1 MKYLPEASLYA
12 MAMGGLNQLFI
23 YLINSIQQSNL
34 FSIFTSNL
42 LIFLTSLSTL
52 ISLSLPQQS
61 TRKAL
66 YPMFTYYIGPSIHF
80 PARMLHPILNSS
92 DYAGCVQT
100 IQISAIRTINYL
112 TYSVLVITPA
122 EVILQEAIRKI

>member
-66 YPMFTYYIGPSIHF
+66 YPMFTYYIRPSIHF
-80 PARMLHPILNSS
+80 PATMLHPILNSS
-92 DYAGCVQT
+92 DYPGCVLT
-100 IQISAIRTINYL
+100 IQILAIRTINYL